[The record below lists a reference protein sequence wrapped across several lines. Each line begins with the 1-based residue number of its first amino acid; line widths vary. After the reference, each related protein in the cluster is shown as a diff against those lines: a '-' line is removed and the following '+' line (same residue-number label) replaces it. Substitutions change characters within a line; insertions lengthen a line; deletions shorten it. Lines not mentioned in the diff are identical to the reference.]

1 MKSKGPLTLI
11 LICSFFAAEFL
22 IGADTAKKNPEAP
35 ASAEAKPAEAALPEV
50 VAVVEGV
57 EIKNAEL
64 NRALA
69 AILGQQGRTVAS
81 IPAEQK
87 PTVYRMVLD
96 QLIVDRLIA
105 KRSAEIK
112 VSDAEIEGKVDE
124 LKKNFGT
131 EEEFQT
137 QLQKTGQTLD
147 KLKENIRANLRQ
159 QHWVD
164 EQLKGKDEVADAEA
178 EDYYKKNPEKF
189 QAPEKIRASHILLAL
204 PQDAKPETVQ
214 EKEKAAKAVLDR
226 VKKGEDFAKVAEEV
240 SDDPSAK
247 QNKGDLDF
255 FSREQ
260 MVPEFADAA
269 FKLKQ
274 DEVSSAPVRSQFG
287 YHIIKQTGRKDAETI
302 TFDKAKPQLMA
313 YLKNQKKQG
322 EISKVVKAMREKAD
336 VKVNLPDIPAPAKPG
351 TPEPAPA
358 K

>member
-22 IGADTAKKNPEAP
+22 VGADTAKKNPEAAAP
-35 ASAEAKPAEAALPEV
+35 AEAKTAESPLPEV

-96 QLIVDRLIA
+96 QLIVDRLIS

-112 VSDAEIEGKVDE
+112 VTDAEIDE
-124 LKKNFGT
+124 MIEKLKTNVGT
-131 EEEFQT
+131 EEQFQA
-137 QLQKTGQTLD
+137 QLQKSGQTLD
-147 KLKENIRANLRQ
+147 KLKESIRASLRQ

-164 EQLKGKDEVADAEA
+164 EQLKGKDEVADGEA
-178 EDYYKKNPEKF
+178 EDFYKKNPDKF
-189 QAPEKIRASHILLAL
+189 KAPEMVRASHILLAL

-255 FSREQ
+255 FSRDR

-287 YHIIKQTGRKDAETI
+287 YHIIKLTGRKEAETI
-302 TFDKAKPQLMA
+302 GYEKAKPDLVA
-313 YLKNQKKQG
+313 YLKQEKKKA
-322 EISKVVKAMREKAD
+322 EISKVVREIREKAD
-336 VKVNLPDIPAPAKPG
+336 VKVNLPDVPAPAKPAA
-351 TPEPAPA
+351 TEPAPA

>member
-1 MKSKGPLTLI
+1 MRKS
-11 LICSFFAAEFL
+11 
-22 IGADTAKKNPEAP
+22 
-35 ASAEAKPAEAALPEV
+35 
-50 VAVVEGV
+50 
-57 EIKNAEL
+57 
-64 NRALA
+64 R
-69 AILGQQGRTVAS
+69 RS
-81 IPAEQK
+81 IEK
-87 PTVYRMVLD
+87 
-96 QLIVDRLIA
+96 
-105 KRSAEIK
+105 
-112 VSDAEIEGKVDE
+112 

-137 QLQKTGQTLD
+137 QFQKTGQTLD

-178 EDYYKKNPEKF
+178 EDFYKKNPDKF
-189 QAPEKIRASHILLAL
+189 KAPEKVRASHILLAV

-255 FSREQ
+255 FSRDQ

-287 YHIIKQTGRKDAETI
+287 YHIIKLTGRKDAETI
-302 TFDKAKPQLMA
+302 AFDKAKPELVA
-313 YLKNQKKQG
+313 YLKRQKKQG
-322 EISKVVKAMREKAD
+322 EISKVVRRC
-336 VKVNLPDIPAPAKPG
+336 AKRR
-351 TPEPAPA
+351 T
-358 K
+358 

>member
-1 MKSKGPLTLI
+1 MKSKGPLILI
-11 LICSFFAAEFL
+11 LICLFFAAEFL
-22 IGADTAKKNPEAP
+22 IGADTAKKNPEAA
-35 ASAEAKPAEAALPEV
+35 ASAEAKPAESPLPEV

-69 AILGQQGRTVAS
+69 GILGQQGRTVAS

-87 PTVYRMVLD
+87 ATVYRMVLD

-105 KRSAEIK
+105 KRSAEMK
-112 VSDAEIEGKVDE
+112 VGDAEIEEMIEK

-131 EEEFQT
+131 EEEFQS

-164 EQLKGKDEVADAEA
+164 EQLKGKDEVADTEA
-178 EDYYKKNPEKF
+178 EDFYKKNPEKF
-189 QAPEKIRASHILLAL
+189 KEPERIRASHILLAL

-274 DEVSSAPVRSQFG
+274 DEVGSAPVRSQFG

-302 TFDKAKPQLMA
+302 TFEKAKPNVLA
-313 YLKNQKKQG
+313 YLKQEKKKV
-322 EISKVVKAMREKAD
+322 EIGKVVREIREKAE
-336 VKVNLPDIPAPAKPG
+336 VKVNLPDIPAPAKPAA
-351 TPEPAPA
+351 TEPAPA